1 MASILQLT
9 PFVLCSSLQNQIDF
23 YCERLGFSCGFRQD
37 NYAFLS
43 RGPVAIRLLECPPRD
58 DGKLLGEEQSFYI
71 DVEGLDALYDSLKPG
86 LEGLPDGR
94 VRPPFD
100 QPYQQRE
107 FHVIDEDGTLIFFGE
122 DIRPRG

>member
-23 YCERLGFSCGFRQD
+23 YCDRLGFSCGFQQD

-71 DVEGLDALYDSLKPG
+71 DVEGVDALYDSLKPG
-86 LEGLPDGR
+86 LEDLPDGR
-94 VRPPFD
+94 VRPPFPD
-100 QPYQQRE
+100 FR
-107 FHVIDEDGTLIFFGE
+107 HFFV
-122 DIRPRG
+122 

>member
-1 MASILQLT
+1 MARILQLT

-58 DGKLLGEEQSFYI
+58 DGKLLGEEQSYYI
-71 DVEGLDALYDSLKPG
+71 DVEGVDALYDSLKPG
-86 LEGLPDGR
+86 LEDLPDGR